1 LALGIYPAAISAAMM
16 AVNVSAV
23 ITLNMS
29 KKIDTKI
36 ISEPIVLRQ
45 CFTIT
50 SSIRLGLVAL
60 LLICEYTPKPYPR
73 LGKIASE
80 ITK

>member
-1 LALGIYPAAISAAMM
+1 MYPAAISAAMM

-23 ITLNMS
+23 ITLKMS

-45 CFTIT
+45 CLTIT
-50 SSIRLGLVAL
+50 STTRLGLVVL
-60 LLICEYTPKPYPR
+60 FGMIEYTPKPYLR
-73 LGKIASE
+73 LGNVGLKV
-80 ITK
+80 TK

>member
-1 LALGIYPAAISAAMM
+1 MYPAANSAAIM

-23 ITLNMS
+23 ITL
-29 KKIDTKI
+29 KISRKMDTRI

-60 LLICEYTPKPYPR
+60 FRILNIRTRQRGVGARCR
-73 LGKIASE
+73 
-80 ITK
+80 

>member
-1 LALGIYPAAISAAMM
+1 LAFGIYPAAISAAMM

-23 ITLNMS
+23 ITLKIS

-45 CFTIT
+45 CLTII
-50 SSIRLGLVAL
+50 SSIRLGLVGLRAMPQ
-60 LLICEYTPKPYPR
+60 YTHTPAQR
-73 LGKIASE
+73 LGNVGLK

>member
-1 LALGIYPAAISAAMM
+1 MM

-23 ITLNMS
+23 ITLKIS
-29 KKIDTKI
+29 KKMDTKI
-36 ISEPIVLRQ
+36 MSEPIVLRQ

-50 SSIRLGLVAL
+50 SSIRLGLVGLFAMPQ
-60 LLICEYTPKPYPR
+60 YTRNPLQR
-73 LGKIASE
+73 LGNVGLK

>member
-1 LALGIYPAAISAAMM
+1 LAFGIYPAAISAAMM

-23 ITLNMS
+23 ITLKMS

-45 CFTIT
+45 CLTII
-50 SSIRLGLVAL
+50 SSIRLGLVGLRAM
-60 LLICEYTPKPYPR
+60 P
-73 LGKIASE
+73 
-80 ITK
+80 